1 MINSG
6 SKADKTKTGQVNKVK
21 AADTP
26 EDLEKY
32 READNLGLDADGS
45 SVNPGRTNYNNDND
59 RISHNPDGEDDS
71 HDTRESPGNSPL
83 MDK

>member
-6 SKADKTKTGQVNKVK
+6 SKANKIKTDQLNGIK
-21 AADTP
+21 AAHTP

-32 READNLGLDADGS
+32 QEADNLGLDADGS
-45 SVNPGRTNYNNDND
+45 SVSPGKTNYNNDND
-59 RISHNPDGEDDS
+59 RVSHNPDGEDDD
-71 HDTRESPGNSPL
+71 HDTREAPGHSPL

>member
-6 SKADKTKTGQVNKVK
+6 SKADKSKTEEVNKVK
-21 AADTP
+21 AVHKP

-32 READNLGLDADGS
+32 QEADNLGLDADGS
-45 SVNPGRTNYNNDND
+45 SVNPGSANYNNDND
-59 RISHNPDGEDDS
+59 RISYNPDGEDDS
-71 HDTRESPGNSPL
+71 HDTRESPGYSPL

>member
-6 SKADKTKTGQVNKVK
+6 SKANKIKTAHK
-21 AADTP
+21 P

-32 READNLGLDADGS
+32 EEADNLGLDADGS
-45 SVNPGRTNYNNDND
+45 SVNPEKTNYNNDND
-59 RISHNPDGEDDS
+59 RVSHNPDGEDDG
-71 HDTRESPGNSPL
+71 HDTRESPGHSPL